1 MGSWNRKR
9 RSVEKNGWNP
19 NEAWSLACSG
29 ISALFSKVWQM
40 HHDKEDNLRGK
51 WMRDTHYISYYLWHF
66 SVNRGIIFK
75 SLWNKIFFK
84 KPTKVICLGKEETE
98 GVSLTCAWCPR
109 AHSPSY
115 TCLVPAEQNTPSEWS
130 SLLSSGLTDCL
141 SPHTIAQENS
151 SAAQKAQSWHLQRF
165 HQHTTTSHHHPRWVQ
180 LFRFQAVKGKYIN
193 FFLFLIFFFKFPF
206 FDL

>member
-115 TCLVPAEQNTPSEWS
+115 TCLVPAARTEHSKWMKLPALKWTDRLLIPSHHSTRKLFCCPKSTELTPSAFS
-130 SLLSSGLTDCL
+130 PTHHNFSPPSQVGAVISVSGCERQIYQFL
-141 SPHTIAQENS
+141 PIFN
-151 SAAQKAQSWHLQRF
+151 
-165 HQHTTTSHHHPRWVQ
+165 
-180 LFRFQAVKGKYIN
+180 LFF
-193 FFLFLIFFFKFPF
+193 
-206 FDL
+206 